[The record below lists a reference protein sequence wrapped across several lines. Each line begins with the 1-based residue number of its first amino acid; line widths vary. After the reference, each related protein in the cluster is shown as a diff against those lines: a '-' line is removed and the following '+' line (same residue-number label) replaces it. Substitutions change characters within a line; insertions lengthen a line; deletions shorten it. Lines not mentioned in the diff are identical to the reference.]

1 MHSGLKKRADKAQQ
15 EHGAWMI
22 AYGHEE
28 AALLDGKL
36 PLPDKIPAGLC
47 PHGAAAEETGN
58 EGVAAVF

>member
-1 MHSGLKKRADKAQQ
+1 MHSGLKKRTDKAQQ

-28 AALLDGKL
+28 AALLDGEL
-36 PLPDKIPAGLC
+36 SLPDKIPAGLC
-47 PHGAAAEETGN
+47 PHGAAAEEPGK